1 MKHHLLSR
9 LTITVAISC
18 AGLFAFSTV
27 SSAATAAK
35 PSAPRDVRA
44 VAGDNSATVTWSV
57 PASSGD
63 SRITVYYVK
72 ELGTN
77 AAIHRCAGTRCS
89 IPGLPNGVGY
99 RFSVAAV
106 NKFGRGTYSA
116 PSASVTP
123 TAPVTTPPTTTTT
136 GTTATI
142 TFNANGGIGIMAPE
156 IETVDTSTALTI
168 NTFTQ
173 TGYTF
178 SGWNTS
184 ANGSGTSFTDGE
196 VVDFTTS
203 ATFYAQWAATTP
215 TSGFTGTTSSNWS
228 GYVLPTGGPATL
240 VSGDFTV
247 PTLNCAATPNG
258 STGTW
263 VGIGGID
270 SALIQT
276 GVNEECVGGV
286 QENYGFW
293 EIYPMTPNH
302 SESFSNFPVSA
313 GDSMIAGVGY
323 ENGQWVTLLEDT
335 TTGLAGEFVAGD
347 AWEVVNISTD
357 DAVGGIQGYAT
368 NDSYSGGDTAEWIQ
382 EDVTSATTNSLEAFP
397 NYGSVTFTNLK
408 VTPNGVLPDN
418 DAWEVTL
425 NGVINGVPVSVPGP
439 YDGTSF
445 TVTYTG

>member
-1 MKHHLLSR
+1 
-9 LTITVAISC
+9 
-18 AGLFAFSTV
+18 
-27 SSAATAAK
+27 
-35 PSAPRDVRA
+35 
-44 VAGDNSATVTWSV
+44 
-57 PASSGD
+57 
-63 SRITVYYVK
+63 
-72 ELGTN
+72 
-77 AAIHRCAGTRCS
+77 
-89 IPGLPNGVGY
+89 
-99 RFSVAAV
+99 
-106 NKFGRGTYSA
+106 
-116 PSASVTP
+116 
-123 TAPVTTPPTTTTT
+123 
-136 GTTATI
+136 
-142 TFNANGGIGIMAPE
+142 
-156 IETVDTSTALTI
+156 
-168 NTFTQ
+168 
-173 TGYTF
+173 
-178 SGWNTS
+178 
-184 ANGSGTSFTDGE
+184 
-196 VVDFTTS
+196 
-203 ATFYAQWAATTP
+203 
-215 TSGFTGTTSSNWS
+215 
-228 GYVLPTGGPATL
+228 L